1 MTVESFARSWRLK
14 TRLDECG
21 DKIIPG
27 KRGHLYFDRDALCLM
42 VLDGAVSVPRRWK
55 ALGGKLWLGD
65 VFIEPDT
72 GKRAQDVKITGIPLE
87 NAQAA
92 IRMARVKP
100 RRVLSPAQSAV
111 LDKMRTALPQK
122 QRQRLESI
130 GEGRSDS

>member
-27 KRGHLYFDRDALCLM
+27 KRGHLYFDDGALCLM
-42 VLDGAVSVPRRWK
+42 VTDGQPANKSRWQ
-55 ALGGKLWLGD
+55 ALGGKLWMGEISGQ
-65 VFIEPDT
+65 V
-72 GKRAQDVKITGIPLE
+72 QDVKISGIPLE
-87 NAQAA
+87 NAKAA

-100 RRVLSPAQSAV
+100 RRVLSPAQRQSIDKARASA
-111 LDKMRTALPQK
+111 AQA
-122 QRQRLESI
+122 QRQCLESI